1 MPCDFWAVSQ
11 ETGADFVMGPGL
23 LDGFRRVLSAIGF
36 VDLGKR
42 WRRAAF
48 RVGSACETVQK
59 SQMGLA
65 SGKGGAANAAK
76 RAGFAGRKG
85 WGGCQGACLARGSH
99 EREQT

>member
-1 MPCDFWAVSQ
+1 MPCGFWTVLQ
-11 ETGADFVMGPGL
+11 ETGADFAMGPGL

-48 RVGSACETVQK
+48 RVGSACETAQK
-59 SQMGLA
+59 SQTGLA

-85 WGGCQGACLARGSH
+85 
-99 EREQT
+99 